1 MQQQL
6 LMKNDEPAAIY
17 NKSNS
22 GQDPMM
28 QRAVEDLIKKKI
40 MF

>member
-17 NKSNS
+17 NKSS
-22 GQDPMM
+22 QDPMM